1 MPSEDLEKIARNIIA
16 EAKRAGATDCDVTIS
31 TRSAVETTVR
41 MGEVEKLEGA
51 QMRGVEFRALVG
63 HKSASTST
71 SDLSASA
78 IKQMVRDTIAM
89 AEASEADPYSGL
101 PEVEDLC
108 TGYPELNLYDPS
120 IAEIAVERKIELAMA
135 AESAAREADS
145 RITNSDGAS
154 FNDSSGAF
162 IHANSRGFVGG
173 YQGSHVSLSAGV
185 VASKDGEMQT
195 GGWWATSRDFKGLES
210 PEKVGKTAAQRAL
223 RQLGARKVKSQEVPV
238 IYDPLMAARLLSQF
252 IGAASGAH
260 IYRKS
265 SFMVDKLGEM
275 VANSIVTVI
284 DDPLM
289 PGRLGSKPF
298 DSEGMKCQTRTL
310 IKDGRLETYLLSSYA
325 GRKLNCKPNSGSVG
339 NLYLKPG
346 DSTPESIIESVK
358 NGLLL
363 TSVSGMGFNAVT
375 GDYSMGASGTW
386 IENGKLAYPVS
397 GITVAGNVL
406 EMFGNIEAIGND
418 LNFRSSTV
426 SPTIKISKM
435 TVAGE

>member
-1 MPSEDLEKIARNIIA
+1 
-16 EAKRAGATDCDVTIS
+16 
-31 TRSAVETTVR
+31 
-41 MGEVEKLEGA
+41 
-51 QMRGVEFRALVG
+51 
-63 HKSASTST
+63 
-71 SDLSASA
+71 
-78 IKQMVRDTIAM
+78 
-89 AEASEADPYSGL
+89 
-101 PEVEDLC
+101 
-108 TGYPELNLYDPS
+108 
-120 IAEIAVERKIELAMA
+120 MA